1 MIIKNPTKNR
11 IAVKIFGVDYDIAP
25 EGTLENVP
33 EAAARYWQENLHKF
47 LVLRKDKEVEE
58 TVQAVDVA
66 KVVEPVAPV
75 TEDVVDEDEEQV
87 QEVKVESKKK

>member
-47 LVLRKDKEVEE
+47 LVLREDKKIE

-75 TEDVVDEDEEQV
+75 TEDVVDEDEEPA